1 MKKQVVDL
9 ILVIWIW
16 KLYHDWFV
24 AKCRDNLI
32 FESICCEFETG
43 CIDTWM
49 TAKVWFLHD
58 ILVDQKLDFVFML
71 IHQSHDADRSG
82 SNIKIFFHTRHN
94 YRAAAGTEKPVG
106 KSSYYADNRSFLF
119 ICQFSSPMPIVG
131 ITGLLYSF
139 YPFLCFSFFPVLLL
153 NISLTAPR

>member
-1 MKKQVVDL
+1 MLFDL

-82 SNIKIFFHTRHN
+82 SNIKIFFHIFWF
-94 YRAAAGTEKPVG
+94 G
-106 KSSYYADNRSFLF
+106 KGQSGRMNLCGQIFCFKWF
-119 ICQFSSPMPIVG
+119 ISWHK
-131 ITGLLYSF
+131 
-139 YPFLCFSFFPVLLL
+139 
-153 NISLTAPR
+153 